1 MDEGMV
7 VSLKFVAFDIEHS
20 FACRYAYYKT
30 WDKLTITDGDGTT
43 LMGGSCGSTADGNVL
58 VGGQSLGSSLPA
70 DIISRSN
77 VVNLIFYTNNHNNN
91 PRSGWSVSWRAVE
104 PGEYSVDISIC

>member
-7 VSLKFVAFDIEHS
+7 ISLRFVAFDIAHS
-20 FACRYAYYKT
+20 SACHYAYYKA

-70 DIISRSN
+70 DITSRSN
-77 VVNLIFYTNNHNNN
+77 VVNLIFNTNWHT
-91 PRSGWSVSWRAVE
+91 PRFGWSVSWRALA
-104 PGEYSVDISIC
+104 PGKKEQH